1 MVDVDAAQTPG
12 PQGVPGRVAEAQA
25 QTRPTLVLVAVYL
38 LAAAVAGA
46 VPQRTGR
53 WLPLHLALAGALVLA
68 VSGATQFLA
77 VTWGAGPAP
86 RRGPVAVQRW
96 LAVAEAALVAVG
108 TRRGRHATLRPAH
121 ARPRPSA
128 RTARRAAFQ
137 GPATAHAAP
146 SSCRS
151 NSTEYCVMLS
161 GSSWLSGCDPGGP
174 RPPTTEARRR

>member
-38 LAAAVAGA
+38 LA
-46 VPQRTGR
+46 
-53 WLPLHLALAGALVLA
+53 GALVLA

-96 LAVAEAALVAVG
+96 LVVAGAALAGSRGCGVG
-108 TRRGRHATLRPAH
+108 RGRHPTRATRNAS
-121 ARPRPSA
+121 AGSCAATTVCSNSATRCIPRCSA
-128 RTARRAAFQ
+128 TSSPAFQ